1 MPGRSRDW
9 IKSKCACSEAFV
21 IGGFTTAGD
30 SNGALLVGD
39 YTPEATCVADSVG
52 TGNGFTR
59 EFLRELRNQL
69 SAIIHRS

>member
-1 MPGRSRDW
+1 M
-9 IKSKCACSEAFV
+9 